1 MSSLLKNF
9 LATRSLI
16 DMNAAPPPAAAGKD
30 KPNVMEKPPMDD
42 AMSVKTIIATKP
54 SKKVVMEFLR
64 EKVKQYTDMSSDE
77 D

>member
-16 DMNAAPPPAAAGKD
+16 DMNAPSPAAAAKE
-30 KPNVMEKPPMDD
+30 KPNVMEKPDMGD
-42 AMSVKTIIATKP
+42 MSVKTIIATKP
-54 SKKVVMEFLR
+54 SKKVVMDFLR
-64 EKVKQYTDMSSDE
+64 EKVKQYTDMSSSDE